1 MVAVRPTNDV
11 RRVSWLAVA
20 LAIGAALTY
29 ILMATGLLSVGD
41 PQVARDGG
49 VIVYV
54 AAGCYLLG
62 GLLILA
68 RRRWLWIAGALIN
81 LLVILFFF
89 QMYQARPIVLFS
101 PGGLISKVAQ
111 ILLEVALIYLIATD
125 WLHARHQRGA
135 SVQGLANQ

>member
-20 LAIGAALTY
+20 LAVGVALAY
-29 ILMATGLLSVGD
+29 VLMASGLLSVGD

-49 VIVYV
+49 PIVYV

-89 QMYQARPIVLFS
+89 QMYQARPLVLFS
-101 PGGLISKVAQ
+101 PGGLISKAAQ
-111 ILLEVALIYLIATD
+111 ILLEVALLYLIATD
-125 WLHARHQRGA
+125 WLHARHPRGA
-135 SVQGLANQ
+135 SA